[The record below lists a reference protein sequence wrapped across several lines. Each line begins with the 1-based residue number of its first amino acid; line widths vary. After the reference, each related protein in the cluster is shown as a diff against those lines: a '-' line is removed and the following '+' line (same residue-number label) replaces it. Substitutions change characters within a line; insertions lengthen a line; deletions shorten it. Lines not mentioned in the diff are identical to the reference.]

1 MERIDKIIVS
11 QTKYSRKEV
20 KELVRQKRVT
30 VNGETISKSDI
41 KVDSQQ
47 DKIKIDGNEIT
58 IKKYVYLMLNK
69 PKGYVSATE
78 DKTMQTVLELVPEQY
93 RHRNLFPA
101 GRLDKDTTGLMII
114 TDDGEFA
121 HNILAPKKHVKKL
134 YDVTIDIEVTEEMV
148 EGFKNGVALNDGEC
162 KPSLLEITGKNTG
175 QVTLI
180 EGRYH
185 QIKRMFGCYGAKV
198 IELKRIGMGNLILPE
213 DLRMGQCREL
223 TENEL
228 EMVKEIVKE

>member
-20 KELVRQKRVT
+20 KELVHQKRVT
-30 VNGETISKSDI
+30 VNGETILKSDV

-69 PKGYVSATE
+69 PKGYISATE
-78 DKTMQTVLELVPEQY
+78 DKTMQTVLELVPKEYQY
-93 RHRNLFPA
+93 RNLFPA

-121 HNILAPKKHVKKL
+121 HNILSPKKHVKKL
-134 YDVTIDIEVTEEMV
+134 YDVTIDIEITEEMA
-148 EGFKNGVALNDGEC
+148 EGFKNGVVLNDGEC
-162 KPSLLEITGKNTG
+162 KSALLEITGHNTG
-175 QVTLI
+175 LVTLI

-198 IELKRIGMGNLILPE
+198 IELKRIGMGNLMLPE
-213 DLRMGQCREL
+213 DLEMGQCREL
-223 TENEL
+223 TENEI
-228 EMVKEIVKE
+228 EKVKENIKQ